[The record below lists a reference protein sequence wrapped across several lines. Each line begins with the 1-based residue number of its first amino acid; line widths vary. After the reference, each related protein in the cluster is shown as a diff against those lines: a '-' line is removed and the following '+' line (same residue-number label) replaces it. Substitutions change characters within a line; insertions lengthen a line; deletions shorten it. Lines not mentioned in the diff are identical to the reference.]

1 MERRASLGRS
11 RCTSPPHPP
20 RSRPPR
26 PLLLSRF
33 PPHSLPILQLCVV
46 HAAVQGEEERRGG
59 RGSMGGRGRKGRCG
73 RRERESGRVGGRA
86 VARENLV
93 GEGLRIEGGSMREE
107 KWEGEETLML
117 LLRIDQEDTGVMS
130 TNTGR
135 YTLNLQ

>member
-1 MERRASLGRS
+1 
-11 RCTSPPHPP
+11 
-20 RSRPPR
+20 
-26 PLLLSRF
+26 
-33 PPHSLPILQLCVV
+33 
-46 HAAVQGEEERRGG
+46 
-59 RGSMGGRGRKGRCG
+59 MGGRGRKGRCG

-107 KWEGEETLML
+107 KWEGEETSML